1 MFRGIPADVWVAENV
16 LIENGTAANYQT
28 TELYFSPQEWKVL
41 VDEVNTHKTLPLG
54 MATFIASSVCVV
66 ATNTHKD
73 KSIYS
78 SL

>member
-1 MFRGIPADVWVAENV
+1 MAENV
-16 LIENGTAANYQT
+16 LIGNGTAAANYQT

-66 ATNTHKD
+66 AVATNTHKD
-73 KSIYS
+73 KSILVYERKGNI
-78 SL
+78 